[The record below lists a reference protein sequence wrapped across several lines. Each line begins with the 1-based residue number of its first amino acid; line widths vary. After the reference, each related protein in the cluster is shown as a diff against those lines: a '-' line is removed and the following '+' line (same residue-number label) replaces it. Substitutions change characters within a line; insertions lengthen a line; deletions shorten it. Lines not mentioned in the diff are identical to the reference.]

1 MARDDEGEQLP
12 LWGEEENSDLGTRTP
27 YPVATPATAV
37 GAAQRPDKTAR
48 PSPTTDVEDR
58 PDPDGL
64 WDIDAVATYL
74 NVPRQTIYA
83 WRQKGYG
90 PHGFRVGKHL
100 RWRAATVVAWT
111 VERERLQ

>member
-1 MARDDEGEQLP
+1 MARDDDGVQLP
-12 LWGEEENSDLGTRTP
+12 LWGEEASSDLGARTSG
-27 YPVATPATAV
+27 PVATSGPGV
-37 GAAQRPDKTAR
+37 DAARRPRTAR
-48 PSPTTDVEDR
+48 PSATPDIEDR
-58 PDPDGL
+58 ADPDGL

-74 NVPRQTIYA
+74 NVPKQTIYA

-111 VERERLQ
+111 IERERLQ